1 MNIAQT
7 LSFLLPNA
15 QWSLTSNDYSTLEWH
30 GPDEKPSLEELE
42 IAWQKL
48 QSIKIWSNAQA
59 FISEFT
65 MQEMAA
71 IALSTDPTIAALR
84 LLLSGWFSEVRSND
98 PRVMTGLNALE
109 SNGILTAERL
119 NLILSK

>member
-1 MNIAQT
+1 
-7 LSFLLPNA
+7 
-15 QWSLTSNDYSTLEWH
+15 
-30 GPDEKPSLEELE
+30 
-42 IAWQKL
+42 
-48 QSIKIWSNAQA
+48 
-59 FISEFT
+59 

-98 PRVMTGLNALE
+98 SRVMMGLNALE
-109 SNGILTAERL
+109 SNGILTAARL